1 MKTHH
6 YKKINLPVFFSYFVL
21 IQVGLIPQAFA
32 ATKTDFDGKWSA
44 EVNCARNPANDAEKF
59 SYKIKANVKNGQL
72 EASRSVKSQDELL
85 TETWSGTLS
94 AEGALITASGTRGR
108 VAWTYV
114 FSGKMSD
121 EESGSLPGQMIDRN
135 KKKLRDCS
143 IVLSQ
148 DESASPQQKKAQT
161 NPAAAKPITIEP
173 NKPNPPPIAVAQAPA
188 PSAQAPAQVQSR
200 PAVPAPSAPA
210 PAASAPAPAA
220 PAPAAPVAQA
230 APVAPAVVAQAP
242 AASASAPT
250 PARPAAPPAQAAPT
264 PAPSA
269 PAPVPAALAP
279 APAAPVAQAAP
290 VAPAVV
296 AQAPAPSASAPT
308 PPRPA
313 APPAQ
318 AAPTPSAPAP
328 KAPAPKAPA
337 PAAPAPVA
345 SAPVASA
352 PVSAPASP
360 TPAAPSAITQAP
372 AVAAATAVAAAAAP
386 LITTGPS
393 AAPVVNSSPNVQA
406 PSQNL
411 QIVQL
416 PPASA
421 PAPSPSQAP
430 APVQAPA
437 LAAPAP
443 SAAPA
448 AQAPVN
454 SASSA
459 TAAPKQETS
468 QSVNIKIDGAP
479 AANTADVERLRLE
492 AEQYR
497 KATENA
503 RQEATRLRTEITKA
517 GTNQNQAIQT
527 ELNRLSGEVARTR
540 TASEEARR
548 ESDRLRQQA
557 MSENKSTT
565 DRLAMDLGRAQA
577 ELEASRKELEAQQ
590 QELMRLRTDVANQLA
605 QNQQAITKNAN
616 EIEGVKQV
624 QDADRQNAA
633 DANAATN
640 QRVGRLE
647 SVVGSIVLPITEKPE
662 GWIMRIAAVPI
673 QQQQFCRIVDKFHD
687 DLDQVTKARND
698 IRTNVLFRD
707 RQADLAALLPNG
719 GFENWLV
726 KVVEVTQAPDGSAAI
741 LLQPPCRV
749 MLGSDACRRD
759 GAPIRATIPANSTI
773 FRELSRISTG
783 DFVAVSGTIQ
793 YATQEQ
799 KDRPLPEYALFR
811 PGSHCSQSDG
821 ARQEEVFVTQI
832 RYLIQ
837 LR

>member
-94 AEGALITASGTRGR
+94 AEGARITASGTRGR

-264 PAPSA
+264 PAA
-269 PAPVPAALAP
+269 PAPK
-279 APAAPVAQAAP
+279 
-290 VAPAVV
+290 
-296 AQAPAPSASAPT
+296 
-308 PPRPA
+308 
-313 APPAQ
+313 
-318 AAPTPSAPAP
+318 APAP

>member
-1 MKTHH
+1 MITHF
-6 YKKINLPVFFSYFVL
+6 YRLSLRLADSYENSSLQKNQSSSLLLLFCTYSSWPYPA
-21 IQVGLIPQAFA
+21 GL
-32 ATKTDFDGKWSA
+32 
-44 EVNCARNPANDAEKF
+44 C
-59 SYKIKANVKNGQL
+59 YKIKANVKNGQL

-250 PARPAAPPAQAAPT
+250 PA
-264 PAPSA
+264 
-269 PAPVPAALAP
+269 
-279 APAAPVAQAAP
+279 
-290 VAPAVV
+290 
-296 AQAPAPSASAPT
+296 
-308 PPRPA
+308 RPA

>member
-1 MKTHH
+1 M
-6 YKKINLPVFFSYFVL
+6 
-21 IQVGLIPQAFA
+21 
-32 ATKTDFDGKWSA
+32 
-44 EVNCARNPANDAEKF
+44 
-59 SYKIKANVKNGQL
+59 
-72 EASRSVKSQDELL
+72 
-85 TETWSGTLS
+85 
-94 AEGALITASGTRGR
+94 
-108 VAWTYV
+108 
-114 FSGKMSD
+114 
-121 EESGSLPGQMIDRN
+121 
-135 KKKLRDCS
+135 
-143 IVLSQ
+143 
-148 DESASPQQKKAQT
+148 
-161 NPAAAKPITIEP
+161 
-173 NKPNPPPIAVAQAPA
+173 
-188 PSAQAPAQVQSR
+188 
-200 PAVPAPSAPA
+200 
-210 PAASAPAPAA
+210 
-220 PAPAAPVAQA
+220 
-230 APVAPAVVAQAP
+230 
-242 AASASAPT
+242 
-250 PARPAAPPAQAAPT
+250 
-264 PAPSA
+264 
-269 PAPVPAALAP
+269 
-279 APAAPVAQAAP
+279 
-290 VAPAVV
+290 
-296 AQAPAPSASAPT
+296 
-308 PPRPA
+308 
-313 APPAQ
+313 
-318 AAPTPSAPAP
+318 
-328 KAPAPKAPA
+328 
-337 PAAPAPVA
+337 
-345 SAPVASA
+345 
-352 PVSAPASP
+352 
-360 TPAAPSAITQAP
+360 
-372 AVAAATAVAAAAAP
+372 
-386 LITTGPS
+386 
-393 AAPVVNSSPNVQA
+393 
-406 PSQNL
+406 
-411 QIVQL
+411 
-416 PPASA
+416 
-421 PAPSPSQAP
+421 
-430 APVQAPA
+430 PA

-443 SAAPA
+443 SVAPA

-454 SASSA
+454 NATSA

-479 AANTADVERLRLE
+479 SANTADVERLRLE

-503 RQEATRLRTEITKA
+503 RQEATRLRTEISKA
-517 GTNQNQAIQT
+517 GTNQNQVIQA

-557 MSENKSTT
+557 MSENKSAT

-577 ELEASRKELEAQQ
+577 ELETSRKELEAQQ

-673 QQQQFCRIVDKFHD
+673 QQQQFCRIIDKFHD

>member
-6 YKKINLPVFFSYFVL
+6 YKKIHLPVFFSYFVL

-44 EVNCARNPANDAEKF
+44 EVNCARNPANDSEKF

-94 AEGALITASGTRGR
+94 AEGARITASVTRGR

-161 NPAAAKPITIEP
+161 NPAAANPAAAKPITIEP

-210 PAASAPAPAA
+210 PAAPA

-242 AASASAPT
+242 AASATAPT
-250 PARPAAPPAQAAPT
+250 PARPAALPAQAAT
-264 PAPSA
+264 
-269 PAPVPAALAP
+269 
-279 APAAPVAQAAP
+279 
-290 VAPAVV
+290 
-296 AQAPAPSASAPT
+296 
-308 PPRPA
+308 
-313 APPAQ
+313 
-318 AAPTPSAPAP
+318 TPSAPAP

-386 LITTGPS
+386 LIATGPS

>member
-6 YKKINLPVFFSYFVL
+6 YKKINLPVFFSCFVL

-94 AEGALITASGTRGR
+94 AEGARITASGTRGR

-161 NPAAAKPITIEP
+161 NPAAANPAAANPAAANPAAANPAAANPAAAKPITIEP

-200 PAVPAPSAPA
+200 PAVPAP
-210 PAASAPAPAA
+210 SAPAPAA

-264 PAPSA
+264 PAA
-269 PAPVPAALAP
+269 PAPK
-279 APAAPVAQAAP
+279 
-290 VAPAVV
+290 
-296 AQAPAPSASAPT
+296 
-308 PPRPA
+308 
-313 APPAQ
+313 
-318 AAPTPSAPAP
+318 APAP

>member
-94 AEGALITASGTRGR
+94 AEGARITASGTRGR

-161 NPAAAKPITIEP
+161 NPAAANPAAANPAAANPAAANPAAANPAAAKPITIEP

-210 PAASAPAPAA
+210 PAASAPAPA
-220 PAPAAPVAQA
+220 
-230 APVAPAVVAQAP
+230 
-242 AASASAPT
+242 
-250 PARPAAPPAQAAPT
+250 
-264 PAPSA
+264 
-269 PAPVPAALAP
+269 AP

>member
-94 AEGALITASGTRGR
+94 AEGARITASGTRGR

-242 AASASAPT
+242 AASASAP
-250 PARPAAPPAQAAPT
+250 P
-264 PAPSA
+264 
-269 PAPVPAALAP
+269 
-279 APAAPVAQAAP
+279 
-290 VAPAVV
+290 
-296 AQAPAPSASAPT
+296 

>member
-210 PAASAPAPAA
+210 PAASAPAPA
-220 PAPAAPVAQA
+220 
-230 APVAPAVVAQAP
+230 
-242 AASASAPT
+242 
-250 PARPAAPPAQAAPT
+250 
-264 PAPSA
+264 
-269 PAPVPAALAP
+269 AP